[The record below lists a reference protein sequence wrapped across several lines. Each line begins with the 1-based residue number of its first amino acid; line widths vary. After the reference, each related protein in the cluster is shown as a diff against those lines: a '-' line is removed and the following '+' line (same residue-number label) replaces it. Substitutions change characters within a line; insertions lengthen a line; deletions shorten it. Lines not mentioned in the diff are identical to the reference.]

1 MNKVKIRS
9 DFVTN
14 SSSSS
19 FILGFKDKDKITE
32 VMDLLPE
39 YWSEEVRG
47 DIISDIEYGITTKDE
62 AIKEYQEHIY
72 TWDWEFNGKTR
83 WDMTKEERLSDEYQK
98 FIQNKKN
105 KLSEDFIN
113 ELNQYDIISIVNYED
128 HTRLGSELEH
138 NIMPYLKCTI
148 ERLSHH

>member
-1 MNKVKIRS
+1 MKIRS

-19 FILGFKDKDKITE
+19 FILGFKNEEEITE

-47 DIISDIEYGITTKDE
+47 DVISDIEHGITIKDE

-72 TWDWEFNGKTR
+72 TRDWKFNGKTY
-83 WDMTKEERLSDEYQK
+83 WDMTKEEVLSDEYQK
-98 FIQNKKN
+98 FIQNKKD

-138 NIMPYLKCTI
+138 DIMPYLKCTI